1 NSEGG
6 LVRITESF
14 DAVSA
19 VMRAASDNV
28 TKVSLELGGKAPA
41 IVMDDADIDLA
52 VDSIVASRIINSG
65 QVCNCAE
72 RVYVHK
78 SIEKEFLEKISEKIR
93 NSKYGNPLNDKD
105 IDMGPLINQ
114 DAVASVDRKVQTAV
128 QEGATVITGGNTV
141 EGTGYHYEPTVIKN
155 ANNNMEIMREEI
167 FGPVLPIA
175 TFETLDEA
183 IDLAN
188 DSEYGLTS

>member
-1 NSEGG
+1 
-6 LVRITESF
+6 
-14 DAVSA
+14 
-19 VMRAASDNV
+19 
-28 TKVSLELGGKAPA
+28 
-41 IVMDDADIDLA
+41 
-52 VDSIVASRIINSG
+52 
-65 QVCNCAE
+65 
-72 RVYVHK
+72 
-78 SIEKEFLEKISEKIR
+78 
-93 NSKYGNPLNDKD
+93 KYGNPLNDKN

-183 IDLAN
+183 INLAN
-188 DSEYGLTS
+188 DSEYGLTSSLYTQNLDVAMRVSNELKVGETYINRENFENMQGF